1 MNYNG
6 GDYINNN
13 ESIIIKCKID
23 SKYHNVLKK
32 ILELNKMTQQ
42 EFFEK
47 KIKEYILS
55 NIELLFENSK
65 GSK

>member
-1 MNYNG
+1 
-6 GDYINNN
+6 
-13 ESIIIKCKID
+13 
-23 SKYHNVLKK
+23 
-32 ILELNKMTQQ
+32 MTQQ

-55 NIELLFENSK
+55 NIELLFETEK